1 MTGLR
6 FAEMENWEGFK
17 SEFDFSIKE
26 NEFHRKEGEEVV
38 RFDLVR
44 QIFLDRGL

>member
-6 FAEMENWEGFK
+6 FPEMEDWDSFMG
-17 SEFDFSIKE
+17 EFEFSIGK
-26 NEFHRKEGEEVV
+26 NEFRRPGEEVF